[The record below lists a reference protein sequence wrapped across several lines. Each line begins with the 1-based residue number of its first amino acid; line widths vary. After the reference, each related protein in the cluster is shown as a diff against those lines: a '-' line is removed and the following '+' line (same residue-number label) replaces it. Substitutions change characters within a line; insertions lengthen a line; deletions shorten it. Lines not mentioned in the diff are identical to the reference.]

1 MSILC
6 GKYVL
11 GALALVLV
19 LANSGWAQAPP
30 TATSD
35 PADLYRRAV
44 TFLQQA
50 EQQLNAGNI
59 AEAKSQARQANALFT
74 VLQKDSAKLLAER
87 KLTPQEEQQLA
98 ITQKLA
104 DDTQAEADRLMAS
117 AADKEKQGRE
127 LAIQGKKEASQ
138 AAYRASRE
146 DYRQAGNLSIK
157 SLIHALRNQQQLFQF
172 LSP

>member
-1 MSILC
+1 MFILR

-11 GALALVLV
+11 SALALVLV
-19 LANSGWAQAPP
+19 LAGSGWAQAPQP
-30 TATSD
+30 PASD

-44 TFLQQA
+44 KFLEQA

-59 AEAKSQARQANALFT
+59 GEAKTQARQANALFSL
-74 VLQKDSAKLLAER
+74 LQKDSASLLAER

-104 DDTQAEADRLMAS
+104 DDTQAQAERLMAS
-117 AADKEKQGRE
+117 ATDKGKQGRE
-127 LAIQGKKEASQ
+127 LEAQGKEEASQ
-138 AAYRASRE
+138 AAYRTSRE
-146 DYRQAGNLSIK
+146 EFHQAQILSIK
-157 SLIHALRNQQQLFQF
+157 SLIHALRNQQQLFHF